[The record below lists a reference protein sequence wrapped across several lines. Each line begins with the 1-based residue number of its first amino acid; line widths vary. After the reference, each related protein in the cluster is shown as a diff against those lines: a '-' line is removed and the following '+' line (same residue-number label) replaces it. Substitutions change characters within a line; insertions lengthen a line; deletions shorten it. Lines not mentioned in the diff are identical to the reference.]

1 MIGRSFNR
9 LLIEYDGSGSGLFL
23 GGVGGFV
30 IKCGSRL
37 AVGVI
42 LCC

>member
-1 MIGRSFNR
+1 MIGRSFSR
-9 LLIEYDGSGSGLFL
+9 LLIEYNVSASGLFL

-37 AVGVI
+37 AVGVV